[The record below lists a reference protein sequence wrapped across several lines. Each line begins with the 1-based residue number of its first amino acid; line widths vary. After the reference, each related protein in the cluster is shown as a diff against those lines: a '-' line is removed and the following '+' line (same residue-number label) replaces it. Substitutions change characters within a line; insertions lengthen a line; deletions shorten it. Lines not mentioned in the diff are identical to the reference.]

1 MMNEL
6 IEKFIDYA
14 TFDEE
19 GSINGISEDASK
31 EAEDAYK
38 EYIFQIT
45 QAIAKGL
52 KI

>member
-1 MMNEL
+1 MNEL

-19 GSINGISEDASK
+19 GNINGVSEDASK
-31 EAEDAYK
+31 EAVDAYK
-38 EYIFQIT
+38 EYIFQIS
-45 QAIAKGL
+45 QANVNGL

>member
-1 MMNEL
+1 MNEL
-6 IEKFIDYA
+6 IKKFIDYA

-19 GSINGISEDASK
+19 GSINGISEDAPE
-31 EAEDAYK
+31 EAVDAYK

-45 QAIAKGL
+45 QATAKGV

>member
-1 MMNEL
+1 MNEL

-19 GSINGISEDASK
+19 GNINGVSEDASE
-31 EAEDAYK
+31 EAIDAYK
-38 EYIFQIT
+38 EYIFQT
-45 QAIAKGL
+45 SQANSSGL